1 VSRSQARG
9 IEAPPPRE
17 TTALFG
23 HADAERTLLAAY
35 RGGRMPHAWLIGG
48 PPGVGKATLA
58 YRVARFVLAHPD
70 AAAQDVQAAQTL
82 ALDSNHPVARRIAA
96 QSHPDIL
103 TLERT
108 AGPTGTIRSVIT
120 VDDVRRTVGFFGST
134 AGAGGWRICIVDSA
148 DDLQSPQGAN
158 ALLKVLEEPPSRALF
173 LLVSHAPGRLLAT
186 IRSRCR
192 RLTLRALEAADV
204 AQAAAQALER
214 DPGDRE
220 VLKAAAAAQGSVAR
234 ATTLLGGAALAIRD
248 RMIELLGG
256 LPQID
261 PQALHA
267 LGDTLGR
274 SDDTAFDTFVETIQD
289 WLSAQLHVSGA
300 PAGRLARVAEVWEK
314 LDRAARDVEVF
325 NLDRK
330 PMVFAVF
337 GLLAEAVRR

>member
-1 VSRSQARG
+1 MSRSQARE

-82 ALDSNHPVARRIAA
+82 ALDGTHPVARRIVA
-96 QSHPDIL
+96 QAHPDIL

>member
-1 VSRSQARG
+1 MNRSQARG
-9 IEAPPPRE
+9 LEVPPPRE
-17 TTALFG
+17 TTVLFG
-23 HADAERTLLAAY
+23 HAEAERTVLAAY
-35 RGGRMPHAWLIGG
+35 RSGRMSHAWLIGG

-58 YRVARFVLAHPD
+58 YRLARFVLAHPD
-70 AAAQDVQAAQTL
+70 ASTQDVQAAQTL
-82 ALDSNHPVARRIAA
+82 ALDSAHPVARRVAA
-96 QSHPDIL
+96 QAHPDVL

-108 AGPTGTIRSVIT
+108 AGPSGAVRSVIT
-120 VDDVRRTVGFFGST
+120 VDEVRRTVGFFGST

-192 RLTLRALEAADV
+192 RLTLRPLEAADV

-214 DPGDRE
+214 DAADPE

-234 ATTLLGGAALAIRD
+234 ATILLGGAALAVRD

-274 SDDTAFDTFVETIQD
+274 SDDTVFNTFVETIQD
-289 WLSAQLHVSGA
+289 WLSDQLRVRD
-300 PAGRLARVAEVWEK
+300 PQAGRLAPVAEVWEK
-314 LDRAARDVEVF
+314 LDRAVRDVEVF

-337 GLLAEAVRR
+337 GLLAEAARH

>member
-1 VSRSQARG
+1 MSRSQARG
-9 IEAPPPRE
+9 VEAPPPRE

-82 ALDSNHPVARRIAA
+82 ALDSTHPVARRIAA
-96 QSHPDIL
+96 QAHPDIL

-134 AGAGGWRICIVDSA
+134 PGAGGWRICIVDSA

-192 RLTLRALEAADV
+192 RLTLRPLEAADV

-214 DPGDRE
+214 DPSDGE

-234 ATTLLGGAALAIRD
+234 AATLLGGAALAVRE

-256 LPQID
+256 LPQVD

-274 SDDTAFDTFVETIQD
+274 SDDTVFNTFVETIQD
-289 WLSAQLHVSGA
+289 WLNAQLQVSGA

>member
-9 IEAPPPRE
+9 VEAPPPRE

-82 ALDSNHPVARRIAA
+82 ALDSTHPVARRIVA
-96 QSHPDIL
+96 QAHPDIL

-192 RLTLRALEAADV
+192 RLTLRPLEAADV

-214 DPGDRE
+214 DPSDGE

-234 ATTLLGGAALAIRD
+234 AATLLGGAALAVRE

-256 LPQID
+256 LPQVD

-274 SDDTAFDTFVETIQD
+274 SDDTVFNTFVETIQD
-289 WLSAQLHVSGA
+289 WLNAQLQVSGA

>member
-1 VSRSQARG
+1 LNRSQARG
-9 IEAPPPRE
+9 VEAPPPRE

-35 RGGRMPHAWLIGG
+35 RSGRMPHAWLIGG
-48 PPGVGKATLA
+48 PAGIGKATLA

-70 AAAQDVQAAQTL
+70 SSAQEVQAAQTL
-82 ALDSNHPVARRIAA
+82 TLDRAHPLARQVAA
-96 QSHPDIL
+96 QAHPDVL

-108 AGPTGTIRSVIT
+108 AGPSGAVRSVIT

-148 DDLQSPQGAN
+148 DDLQNPQGAN

-192 RLTLRALEAADV
+192 RLTLRPLEAAEV

-214 DPGDRE
+214 DAGDSE
-220 VLKAAAAAQGSVAR
+220 VIKAAAAAQGSVAR
-234 ATTLLGGAALAIRD
+234 ATMLLGGAALAVRD
-248 RMIELLGG
+248 RMIELLSR
-256 LPQID
+256 LPRID

-274 SDDTAFDTFVETIQD
+274 SEDAVFNTFVETIQD
-289 WLSAQLHVSGA
+289 WLSAQLDVRGA
-300 PAGRLARVAEVWEK
+300 QAARLAPVAEVWEK

-337 GLLAEAVRR
+337 GLLAEAARR

>member
-1 VSRSQARG
+1 VSRSQARE

-23 HADAERTLLAAY
+23 HADAERTLLAVY

-82 ALDSNHPVARRIAA
+82 ALDSTHPVARRIAA
-96 QSHPDIL
+96 QAHPDIL

-214 DPGDRE
+214 DPEDRE